1 MKSTFSSRAISSA
14 SWVAKMDF
22 PALERAKRTVFS
34 PYTMRPWQYFFG
46 IWVFCDSSIQALALR
61 TERRPS
67 LSGARRAFSTSAV
80 IASIGLMVSVV
91 SILVGVK
98 QFNSEVNI
106 DHYFSSV
113 LHTGRSRKAVFIAL
127 SCQVA
132 DAKEALVSLWVPP
145 ITMMTIISAS
155 DL

>member
-1 MKSTFSSRAISSA
+1 M
-14 SWVAKMDF
+14 
-22 PALERAKRTVFS
+22 
-34 PYTMRPWQYFFG
+34 
-46 IWVFCDSSIQALALR
+46 
-61 TERRPS
+61 
-67 LSGARRAFSTSAV
+67 

-145 ITMMTIISAS
+145 ITMMTIISS
-155 DL
+155 SEL